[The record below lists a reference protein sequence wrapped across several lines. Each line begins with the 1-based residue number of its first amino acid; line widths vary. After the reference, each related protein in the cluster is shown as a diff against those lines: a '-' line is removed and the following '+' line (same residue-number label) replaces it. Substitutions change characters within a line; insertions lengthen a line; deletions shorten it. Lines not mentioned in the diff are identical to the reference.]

1 MPLKRSSILIID
13 SDLGS
18 VFWLGQLLDSSG
30 CESLP
35 AKSLS
40 DAKALLAELRIKV
53 DLLILRC
60 SIPGAAAFADGLR
73 WSQGHLKTIGL
84 LADNEQISE
93 GEPQMDAWLQKPL
106 QTDDVS
112 KSDYL
117 DLINWV
123 LVKNTLVPPVL
134 AAAVF
139 SLC

>member
-1 MPLKRSSILIID
+1 MAVKRSTILIID

-18 VFWLGQLLDSSG
+18 VFWLGHLLDSSG

-40 DAKALLAELRIKV
+40 DAKALLDDLKITV

-60 SIPGAAAFADGLR
+60 SIPGAAAFADDLR

-84 LADNEQISE
+84 LADDERISE
-93 GEPQMDAWLQKPL
+93 GEPRMDAWLQKPL
-106 QTDDVS
+106 QTDDAS

-117 DLINWV
+117 DLINWA

-134 AAAVF
+134 PAAVF
-139 SLC
+139 SGS